1 MLKQFLRG
9 VKTDENWC
17 SAHESRNNSRGTR
30 QSDILN
36 DATLFQNVCHM
47 RLNATFQEQTILN
60 WETDDFGS
68 ITILNFFLS
77 WHGSLRPWLQ
87 QVKGEA
93 SGWESAGGTTRGARR
108 TDEAWWWVR
117 HKKWRWAQ
125 YVMILPEKIR
135 SWQLSSYWKRY
146 RTQSS

>member
-1 MLKQFLRG
+1 MHVFWKLTKSKNNRIASTFAEILKQLQILVLKQFLLG
-9 VKTDENWC
+9 VKNFENWC
-17 SAHESRNNSRGTR
+17 SAHETRNNSRGTR

-93 SGWESAGGTTRGARR
+93 SGWDSKC
-108 TDEAWWWVR
+108 AW
-117 HKKWRWAQ
+117 KNLAKLFKE
-125 YVMILPEKIR
+125 YY
-135 SWQLSSYWKRY
+135 S
-146 RTQSS
+146 